1 MARSRRRH
9 TYRPRQ
15 DILDKF
21 PDISGNTVNG
31 LGDTEPRPPSR
42 FFWHPPDRQTHGALQ
57 QYIVSAFRPGS
68 MEDRSFRNPNVDRG
82 PALQPQAGARQAGDA
97 SHWTPAIK
105 SYVLADEADL
115 VGITELRPD
124 YVYDGEVVEE
134 PRLVM
139 IGVAHDYARLSQ
151 APGSEDNPEPY
162 YDLHDQYNRAARV
175 AARLTNHIRSL
186 GYAATAFPGPM
197 AGALNMIPAAIEAGL
212 GQLGKH
218 GSLINRAYGS
228 GFRLSAVATDLPL
241 ESDTA
246 DSFGAETFCLNCQV
260 CRDACPPGA
269 IVNEKQMVRG
279 TKKWYVDFDKCIP
292 YFGEHLACGI
302 CIAVCPYTRPGLAQR
317 LIEKMARRRSQMVGD
332 DGIEPPT
339 SSV

>member
-1 MARSRRRH
+1 MARPRRQH
-9 TYRPRQ
+9 DYRPRQ

-21 PDISGNTVNG
+21 PTISGNAVNG
-31 LGDTEPRPPSR
+31 LGETKWKPPSR
-42 FFWHPPDRQTHGALQ
+42 FFWHSPEKQTHGELQ
-57 QYIVSAFRPGS
+57 QYIVSAFRPDS
-68 MEDRSFRNPNVDRG
+68 MEDRSFRNPTVDRG
-82 PALQPQAGARQAGDA
+82 PALQPQAAERQAGDA
-97 SHWTPAIK
+97 VHWTEAIK
-105 SYVLADEADL
+105 AYALADEADL
-115 VGITELRPD
+115 IGVTEIAPEH
-124 YVYDGEVVEE
+124 VYDGEAVKE

-139 IGVAHDYARLSQ
+139 IGVAHDYDRLSR

-197 AGALNMIPAAIEAGL
+197 AGALNMIPAAIDAGL

-218 GSLINRAYGS
+218 GSLINRTYGS

-241 ESDTA
+241 HSDRP
-246 DSFGAETFCLNCQV
+246 DSFGADSFCLNCQI

-269 IVNEKQMVRG
+269 IANEMQMVRG
-279 TKKWYVDFDKCIP
+279 TRKWYVDFDKCIP

-302 CIAVCPYTRPGLAQR
+302 CIAVCPYTRPGVAPR
-317 LIEKMARRRSQMVGD
+317 LIEKSARRQPGRSQPS
-332 DGIEPPT
+332 ET
-339 SSV
+339 